1 MRAPLNL
8 QILAISSGLTESE
21 VVELWQQAREQS
33 LLGMGNS
40 QHPRYDRQTR
50 NIMARLIENKATA
63 DVPFNLVPWVMFDLH
78 LGLAIVRARI
88 ALQSLAAQTRQLIR
102 QLRNQQVA

>member
-21 VVELWQQAREQS
+21 VVALWQQARAQS
-33 LLGMGNS
+33 LTSTGS
-40 QHPRYDRQTR
+40 KHPRYDRQTR

-78 LGLAIVRARI
+78 LGLALVRARI
-88 ALQSLAAQTRQLIR
+88 ALQSLAAHTRELVG
-102 QLRNQQVA
+102 QLRSKQTV